1 MTNLFLMDELEVSN
15 EENQIS
21 RFIVF
26 FVMFSLLDVQCAG
39 KKAK

>member
-1 MTNLFLMDELEVSN
+1 MDELEVSN

-26 FVMFSLLDVQCAG
+26 SVMFSLLDVQCAG